1 MSEERDDDQVELDVG
16 DAEETEVEL
25 ESPQETEQQQSY
37 EASDAD
43 EEDNF
48 EKANNATQ
56 KRIDRLT
63 KKMRSAE
70 REREEAIR
78 YAQQVQTEAQKL
90 KEQMDS
96 LNQGYMTEYSGRLET
111 QMQTTEQELARAIE
125 MGDTKGVVEAQ
136 RKITGLAIENDRARQ
151 TKLQQDRYAQQMAA
165 QQQVQAQQPMPAQQP
180 RRPDPKAEDWA
191 TRNEWFGSDEAMTYA
206 AFGIHKKL
214 VESEGFD
221 PHSDDYYNE
230 LDRRMADEF
239 PHKLK
244 NSGGARRPAQTVASV
259 SRGKVSGRQGKVRLS
274 KTQVAMAKKLGVPLE
289 EYAKYVREQ

>member
-1 MSEERDDDQVELDVG
+1 MAEERDDDQIELDVG
-16 DAEETEVEL
+16 DAEEVEVSFEAPG
-25 ESPQETEQQQSY
+25 ESERSAGF

-48 EKANNATQ
+48 EKASNATQ

-78 YAQQVQTEAQKL
+78 YAQQVQKEAQ
-90 KEQMDS
+90 EIQSRMDNLS
-96 LNQGYMTEYSGRLET
+96 NNYVAEYSGRIET
-111 QMQTTEQELARAIE
+111 QTQAAEQELARAIE
-125 MGDTKGVVEAQ
+125 MGDTNGVIEAQ
-136 RKITGLAIENDRARQ
+136 RKITSLAIETDRARQ
-151 TKLQQDRYAQQMAA
+151 AKIQQERYSQQVAA
-165 QQQVQAQQPMPAQQP
+165 QRQMQVQQPMPAQQP
-180 RRPDPKAEDWA
+180 PRPDAKAEDWA
-191 TRNEWFGSDEAMTYA
+191 ERNAWFGSDEAMTYA

-214 VESEGFD
+214 VEKEGFD
-221 PHSDDYYNE
+221 PTSDDYYNE

-239 PHKLK
+239 PHKFR

-259 SRGKVSGRQGKVRLS
+259 SRGKANGRTGKVRLS
-274 KTQVAMAKKLGVPLE
+274 KTQVTMAKKLGVPLE

>member
-1 MSEERDDDQVELDVG
+1 MTEERDDEQVELNVD
-16 DAEETEVEL
+16 DAQETEVEF
-25 ESPQETEQQQSY
+25 EAPEQPDVQ
-37 EASDAD
+37 ASEAD

-48 EKANNATQ
+48 EKASNATQ

-78 YAQQVQTEAQKL
+78 YAQQVQSEAQQL
-90 KEQMDS
+90 KQRMDS
-96 LNQGYMTEYSGRLET
+96 LNQGYVNEYSGRLET
-111 QMQTTEQELARAIE
+111 QMQSAENELASAIE
-125 MGDTKGVVEAQ
+125 MGDTKGVIEAQ
-136 RKITGLAIENDRARQ
+136 RKITALAIENDRARQ
-151 TKLQQDRYAQQMAA
+151 AKMQQERYTQQAAA
-165 QQQVQAQQPMPAQQP
+165 QQQAQVQQPMPAQQP

-191 TRNEWFGSDEAMTYA
+191 SRNDWFGSDEAMTYA

-214 VESEGFD
+214 VEDEGFD
-221 PHSDDYYNE
+221 PQSNDYYTE

-244 NSGGARRPAQTVASV
+244 NSGGSRRPAQTVASV
-259 SRGKVSGRQGKVRLS
+259 SRGKSTGRKGKVRLS
-274 KTQVAMAKKLGVPLE
+274 QSQVAIAKKLGVPLE

>member
-1 MSEERDDDQVELDVG
+1 MTEERDDEQVELNVE
-16 DAEETEVEL
+16 DAQETEVEF
-25 ESPQETEQQQSY
+25 EAPEQPDDVQ
-37 EASDAD
+37 ASEAD

-48 EKANNATQ
+48 DKASNATQ

-78 YAQQVQTEAQKL
+78 YAQQVQTEAQSL
-90 KEQMDS
+90 KQRMDS
-96 LNQGYMTEYSGRLET
+96 LNQGYVNEYSGRLET
-111 QMQTTEQELARAIE
+111 QMQSAENELASAIE

-136 RKITGLAIENDRARQ
+136 RKITALAIENDRARQ
-151 TKLQQDRYAQQMAA
+151 AKMQQERYIQQAAA
-165 QQQVQAQQPMPAQQP
+165 QQQAQVQQPMPAQQP

-191 TRNEWFGSDEAMTYA
+191 SRNDWFGSDEAMTYA

-214 VESEGFD
+214 VEDEGFD
-221 PHSDDYYNE
+221 PQSNDYYTE

-244 NSGGARRPAQTVASV
+244 NSGGSRRPAQAVASV
-259 SRGKVSGRQGKVRLS
+259 SRGKSTGRKGKVRLS
-274 KTQVAMAKKLGVPLE
+274 QSQVAIAKKLGVPLE

>member
-1 MSEERDDDQVELDVG
+1 MAEERDDDQIELDVG
-16 DAEETEVEL
+16 DAEETEVSFETPE
-25 ESPQETEQQQSY
+25 ESGGSAAF

-78 YAQQVQTEAQKL
+78 YAQQVQQEAEAIKQR
-90 KEQMDS
+90 MNS
-96 LNQGYMTEYSGRLET
+96 LSDNYVAEYSGRIET
-111 QMQTTEQELARAIE
+111 QTTAAEQELARAIE
-125 MGDTKGVVEAQ
+125 MGDTNGVIEAQ
-136 RKITGLAIENDRARQ
+136 RKITALAIESDRARQ
-151 TKLQQDRYAQQMAA
+151 AKIQQERYAQQTAA
-165 QQQVQAQQPMPAQQP
+165 QQQAQVQQPMPAQQP

-191 TRNEWFGSDEAMTYA
+191 ERNDWFGSDEAMTYA

-214 VESEGFD
+214 VEREGFD
-221 PHSDDYYNE
+221 PQSDDYYNE

-259 SRGKVSGRQGKVRLS
+259 SRGKATGRTGKVRLS
-274 KTQVAMAKKLGVPLE
+274 KTQVTMAKKLGVPLE